1 MSLSRT
7 LGSHLFLCTVR
18 ALGGSRRPM
27 LFVTAEEREVQTRE
41 EAMCFSS
48 LSTATD
54 LTESEVGKEITPDSK
69 KQWSEKPEPNLPPSS
84 PKRTYT
90 CRDEQAGLPLKCP
103 LRMGQ

>member
-27 LFVTAEEREVQTRE
+27 LFMTAEEREVQTRE

-48 LSTATD
+48 LSKATD
-54 LTESEVGKEITPDSK
+54 LTESEVGKEIKARLVLSSS
-69 KQWSEKPEPNLPPSS
+69 SEWKAAEGP
-84 PKRTYT
+84 
-90 CRDEQAGLPLKCP
+90 AGYENA
-103 LRMGQ
+103 